1 MLRTKNGTNY
11 PWKEIHNRHIDRE
24 QIWKVLGENTNRKE
38 KDNQ

>member
-11 PWKEIHNRHIDRE
+11 LWKEIHNRHIDRE